1 MSDRKATRTM
11 QRARGGDE
19 VASRKHLQVALELT
33 AGLHTPV
40 PPYLHLHGPS
50 EIELFAQGIVR
61 IPPAKAQ
68 LWAVALVSRS
78 PTDHP
83 TAA

>member
-11 QRARGGDE
+11 QRTRGVDE
-19 VASRKHLQVALELT
+19 VASRKHLQVGPRAD
-33 AGLHTPV
+33 GRLHTPV

-61 IPPAKAQ
+61 IPLRHSCGRWP
-68 LWAVALVSRS
+68 
-78 PTDHP
+78 
-83 TAA
+83 